1 MTYKALFLDIDGTI
15 LKPDHTYTALTKNAI
30 NQVKSQGIEVFLATG
45 RPIHEISELAA
56 ELSIDSFIG
65 YNGAYAIYQKE
76 TIVDEPIDAAIIE
89 KFVEIAKE
97 NNHEFVMYTN
107 GNNYF
112 SNLDSPIVKIFSEA
126 FQMEYNEAYTP
137 AINHQILGVTVMNVE
152 PSQPSL
158 YEFDPAFHLSQVNV
172 KGVEN
177 SYDIIRDTV
186 NKGEAITELL
196 KRLNIS
202 KEEAIA
208 FGDGMNDKEM
218 LRSVGEGFAMA
229 NAHPDLFPYAKHR
242 TTSVTDSG
250 IFNGL
255 KELGLVK

>member
-15 LKPDHTYTALTKNAI
+15 LKPDHTYTESTKDAI
-30 NQVKSQGIEVFLATG
+30 SQVMDQGVEVFLATG
-45 RPIHEISELAA
+45 RPIHEISELAG

-65 YNGAYAIYQKE
+65 YNGAYALYQRE
-76 TIVDEPIDAAIIE
+76 NIVDEPIDSAVID

-107 GNNYF
+107 GKNYF
-112 SNLDSPIVKIFSEA
+112 SNLDSPTVTLFTEA
-126 FQMEYNEAYTP
+126 FQMKHNEAYTP

-172 KGVEN
+172 EGVEN

-186 NKGEAITELL
+186 NKGEAITKLL
-196 KRLNIS
+196 QRINVA

-218 LRSVGEGFAMA
+218 LRAVGEGFAMA
-229 NAHPDLFPYAKHR
+229 NAHPDLFQYAKHR

>member
-15 LKPDHTYTALTKNAI
+15 LKPDHTYTESTKDAI
-30 NQVKSQGIEVFLATG
+30 IQVKDQGVEVFLATG
-45 RPIHEISELAA
+45 RPIHEINELAA
-56 ELSIDSFIG
+56 ELTIDSFIG
-65 YNGAYAIYQKE
+65 YNGAYALYQKE
-76 TIVDEPIDAAIIE
+76 TIVDEPIDAAEID

-107 GNNYF
+107 GGNYF
-112 SNLDSPIVKIFSEA
+112 SNLDSPIVKLFTEA
-126 FQMEYNEAYTP
+126 FQMEHNETYTR
-137 AINHQILGVTVMNVE
+137 AVNHQILGVTVMNVKR
-152 PSQPSL
+152 SQSSL

-186 NKGEAITELL
+186 NKGEAITKLL
-196 KRLNIS
+196 HRINVA

-218 LRSVGEGFAMA
+218 LRAVGEGFAMA
-229 NAHPDLFPYAKHR
+229 NAHPDLFQYAKHR

>member
-1 MTYKALFLDIDGTI
+1 MVYKALFLDIDGTI
-15 LKPDHTYTALTKNAI
+15 LKPDHTYTESTKDAI
-30 NQVKSQGIEVFLATG
+30 RQVKDQGVEVFLATG

-56 ELSIDSFIG
+56 ELTIDSFIG
-65 YNGAYAIYQKE
+65 YNGAYALYQKE
-76 TIVDEPIDAAIIE
+76 TIVDEPIDAAVID

-107 GNNYF
+107 GGNYF
-112 SNLDSPIVKIFSEA
+112 SNLDSPIVKLFTEA
-126 FQMEYNEAYTP
+126 FQMEHNETYTR
-137 AINHQILGVTVMNVE
+137 AVNHQILGVTVMNVE
-152 PSQPSL
+152 ASQPSL

-186 NKGEAITELL
+186 NKGEAITKLL
-196 KRLNIS
+196 HRINVA

-218 LRSVGEGFAMA
+218 LRAVGEGFAMA
-229 NAHPDLFPYAKHR
+229 NAHPDLFQYAKHR

-250 IFNGL
+250 IYNGL